1 MGKGIKEKTTIIEKP
16 IEDNSEKETEE
27 VKENPLLKDGYIEGP
42 RKIKKMKFV
51 KIEEEKVNV

>member
-1 MGKGIKEKTTIIEKP
+1 MKKEIKETSTIEEILESNLEEIK
-16 IEDNSEKETEE
+16 E
-27 VKENPLLKDGYIEGP
+27 VKVNPLLKDGYIEGP

>member
-1 MGKGIKEKTTIIEKP
+1 MGKKIKEKTTNIEKT

-27 VKENPLLKDGYIEGP
+27 VKENPLLKNGYIEGP
-42 RKIKKMKFV
+42 REIKKMKFV